1 MYSNSTDIKKRSIP
15 NLMKLALI
23 ALTAAVLP
31 AIAPAAAPS
40 MTEARQ
46 TILQTPLAFEPN
58 QGQADPAYRFV
69 SRGAGFALGIGD
81 SELALRLDR
90 SVSSDPTLTPLQR
103 RQQLEEAS
111 RANTPTI
118 TLLFSGTSNAD
129 KLSAEAPLPG
139 VSNYFTSPVPAQ
151 SPTAVPHYGKV
162 RWSGAYPGIDV
173 VYYADRRQLEYDFV
187 VSPGASPD
195 PIAVSLAGISSLKL
209 QPDGAIKLHPSAD
222 RSEPALTMHK
232 PVAYQLDGAGA
243 RETVDARYTVDA
255 SHTVRF
261 ALGEYDRSRELVI
274 DPVLLYATYLG
285 GSGTDEIYGM
295 DVDNSGKIYVTGVTT
310 GSFPTKTGS
319 YRTTYRGG
327 SSDAFVTKINPAVSG
342 SGGVVYSTYL
352 GGSDIDI
359 ASGIRVDSSGSAYIV
374 GDTKSTNF
382 PLTKTFGTQGS
393 NDVFITK
400 LNAAGSGITYSAII
414 GGYGADLGLAIALD
428 SSNQVYAAGSTSSTN
443 FPIKSA
449 IQSTS
454 YGAGDAF
461 VFSLNASGTAA
472 GISTYL
478 GGNSEDVALGIAV
491 DSTNNRVLIC
501 GRTAS
506 TNFLTKNPLQA
517 INFGGATDA
526 FLTILGSSG
535 TSVSFSSYF
544 GGAIASAGGNA
555 ADVATAVAIDADKNI
570 YLTGYT
576 SSLDFPVQRAL
587 FSSHGGGVYDAF
599 LMKLTPT
606 ANALISSTFYGDS
619 GSDVALAL
627 AVTSTGRPVMGGT
640 SLSSQLPIVNS
651 EDDYHSGGDGFI
663 ATFAPTLGAIDSA
676 FYIGGDGGEDIVYAL
691 ETDPLGG
698 LYAAGITESNDL
710 NTFGAA
716 QSTFGGATD
725 GFVAMYVPSTTLDD
739 FDGFSTTAGWAHF
752 GPNIP
757 GLVTLDHD
765 AANSALRVYV
775 HADPNRYRISGWMTD
790 PSNLLPYS
798 AVGND
803 HIIRAKFY
811 LYTTG
816 QTNPAALNTIP
827 NMRLR
832 LSSRWAVNSMLEV
845 FNHLNVDPGTD
856 PLSKELRPSA
866 DPNNPSL
873 YRVDFDPIDVPQL
886 VNNPNTEGI
895 SRAFEAFSTDP
906 QDNGYVALTE
916 STIGVY
922 PSNMLGTPLSA
933 PHQWYTSSVDAGG
946 LKLSLNLATL
956 LTQTLIPGTL
966 PGQFP
971 VEETDSMTPEP
982 VHSEGPNGVTLDT
995 SAVPAGLI
1003 GVLSRDFSPGTNRAS
1018 FLRVEEGVQ
1027 YRLRYHLTSTQQ
1039 SNLNAQIRLRARS
1052 VQFSWAQK
1060 LEIGGALAADNLSN
1074 TIAAQALPGV
1084 GSMNPDKDS
1093 TENGGWYTMIFHSP
1107 LNADIRPETG
1117 GTLGARMPNLY
1128 AEPGPGVNA
1137 TSRRDLRVGLDLL
1150 DTASVNPAS
1159 SAEQGIVTVDRIE
1172 VTEHYLVDD

>member
-1 MYSNSTDIKKRSIP
+1 
-15 NLMKLALI
+15 MKLALI
-23 ALTAAVLP
+23 ALTVALLP
-31 AIAPAAAPS
+31 NIVSAAAPS
-40 MTEARQ
+40 LPEARQ

-58 QGQADPAYRFV
+58 RGQADPAYRFV

-81 SELALRLDR
+81 GELALRLDHP
-90 SVSSDPTLTPLQR
+90 VASDPTLTPLQR
-103 RQQLEEAS
+103 RKQLEEAAPADS
-111 RANTPTI
+111 PTI
-118 TLLFSGTSNAD
+118 TLQFTGTTNAD

-139 VSNYFTSPVPAQ
+139 VSNYFTSREPAQ
-151 SPTAVPHYGKV
+151 SPTAVPHYSKV
-162 RWSGAYPGIDV
+162 RWSDAYPGIDV
-173 VYYADRRQLEYDFV
+173 VYYANRRQLEYDFV
-187 VSPGASPD
+187 VAPGSSTD
-195 PIAVSLAGISSLKL
+195 PIAVAITGVSSLEL
-209 QPDGAIKLHPSAD
+209 QPDGALKLRLSAD
-222 RSEPALTMHK
+222 KNQPALTMHK
-232 PVAYQLDGAGA
+232 PVAYQIDTAGA
-243 RETVDARYTVDA
+243 RQTVDAHYVVDA
-255 SHTVRF
+255 SHNVRF

-295 DVDNSGKIYVTGVTT
+295 DVDNSGNVYVTGVTT
-310 GSFPTKTGS
+310 GSFPTKSGS

-327 SSDAFVTKINPAVSG
+327 SSDAFVTKINPANSG
-342 SGGVVYSTYL
+342 SAGVVYSTYL
-352 GGSDIDI
+352 GGNDVDV

-382 PLTKTFGTQGS
+382 PVTKAFGSQGNS
-393 NDVFITK
+393 DVFITK
-400 LNAAGSGITYSAII
+400 LNASGSGITYSVLI
-414 GGYGADLGLAIALD
+414 GGYGPDLGLAIDLD
-428 SSNQVYAAGSTSSTN
+428 SSNQAYAAGSTYSVN
-443 FPIKSA
+443 FPTKSA
-449 IQSTS
+449 VQSSS
-454 YGAGDAF
+454 YGAGEAF

-472 GISTYL
+472 GMSTYL
-478 GGNSEDVALGIAV
+478 GGSGEDVALGLAV
-491 DSTNNRVLIC
+491 DSTNNRVLVC
-501 GRTAS
+501 GRTS
-506 TNFLTKNPLQA
+506 SFNFLTKNPLQA
-517 INFGGATDA
+517 TNFGGGSDA

-535 TSVSFSSYF
+535 TYLSFSTYL
-544 GGAIASAGGNA
+544 GGAVAALGGNA
-555 ADVATAVAIDADKNI
+555 ADIATAVAIDADKNI

-587 FSSHGGGVYDAF
+587 FSNHAGGVYDAF

-606 ANALISSTFYGDS
+606 ANGVISSTFYGGG
-619 GSDVALAL
+619 GSDVGLAL

-640 SLSSQLPIVNS
+640 SLSSTLPLVNS
-651 EDDYHSGGDGFI
+651 EDDYHSKGDGFL
-663 ATFAPTLGAIDSA
+663 ATFASTLGAIDSA
-676 FYIGGDGGEDIVYAL
+676 YYIGGDGGEDIVYAL
-691 ETDPLGG
+691 ATDPLGG

-710 NTFGAA
+710 DTFGAA
-716 QSTFGGATD
+716 QSNFGGATD
-725 GFVAMYVPSTTLDD
+725 GFVAMYVPSTTVDD
-739 FDGFSTTAGWAHF
+739 FDDFATSAGWAQF

-765 AANSALRVYV
+765 AANTALRVYV

-790 PSNLLPYS
+790 PTNLLPYS
-798 AVGND
+798 AVGDD
-803 HIIRAKFY
+803 HIVRAKFY
-811 LYTTG
+811 VYTAG

-856 PLSKELRPSA
+856 PLAKELRPSA
-866 DPNNPSL
+866 DPTRPSL

-895 SRAFEAFSTDP
+895 SRGFEAFSTDP
-906 QDNGYVALTE
+906 QDNGYVALAE

-922 PSNMLGTPLSA
+922 PSNMLDTPIYA
-933 PHQWYTSSVDAGG
+933 PRQWYTSNVDAGG

-956 LTQTLIPGTL
+956 LNQTLIPGTL
-966 PGQFP
+966 PGEFP
-971 VEETDSMTPEP
+971 VEENDPNTPEP
-982 VHSEGPNGVTLDT
+982 THTEGPFGVTLDT
-995 SAVPAGLI
+995 SAVPPGLI

-1018 FLRVEEGVQ
+1018 FLRVEEGIQ

-1093 TENGGWYTMIFHSP
+1093 NENGGWYTMIFHSP
-1107 LNADIRPETG
+1107 LNADIRPESG

-1128 AEPGPGVNA
+1128 SEPGPGVNA

-1159 SAEQGIVTVDRIE
+1159 VAEQGNVTVDRIE
-1172 VTEHYLVDD
+1172 VTEHFLVDD